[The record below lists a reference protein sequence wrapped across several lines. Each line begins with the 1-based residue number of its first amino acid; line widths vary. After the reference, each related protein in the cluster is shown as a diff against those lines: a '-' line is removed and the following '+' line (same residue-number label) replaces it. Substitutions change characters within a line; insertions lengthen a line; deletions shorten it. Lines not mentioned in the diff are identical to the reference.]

1 MIVEIF
7 LLLFALGGL
16 SALYTGRKYT
26 KFLSLMT
33 AGAAVFIL
41 ERLYQGQ
48 QNGYS
53 DKFTYDWVSSRY
65 YPVNINLFSTPDYY
79 ALIFPFFI
87 ITIAVLLFNAFMRHE
102 EKKVRL
108 NGLTCLNLSALI
120 LLICSE
126 NAIQLLVSACV
137 IDILGFYII
146 NNGNARR
153 KYIFY
158 NLLADMGL
166 FMLFAL
172 IWGYIKSIQLAD
184 FSLYARQGEHKDFVC
199 ILLLLCLFIKSGLFM
214 FHIPL
219 MEWKCLNINRIMQL
233 AYLSTP
239 VCGIVILYKTAAL
252 LPLSGYSKPLLQIFG
267 IASVC
272 WGGIGAM
279 LLNNIRQKAL
289 YFNMILLGLIY
300 ILSMEGF
307 LLVNPLFA
315 NLLIC
320 GFLLNGCL
328 LLVGI
333 GASGETNVSAM
344 GDFIHGM
351 KLSLL
356 VSFIVVLTY
365 FQTLLNLSETYFL
378 VAGGGILALEIGTSY
393 VLNQIYLGKTNA
405 GERVFALLRNPFWV
419 YGGVITTLAVMIA
432 GADYPYG
439 WPLAGCGT
447 GFLILFILSPFR
459 FLRCVCQNKFIQ
471 KYDGFSEIYHIFVIG
486 PIRVLGRVLW
496 LTIDFLIIERTVIN
510 FLHQM
515 LIILVRIFHRLH
527 SQSRWNSLFFFILGV
542 ILACCS
548 FYWAQRR

>member
-7 LLLFALGGL
+7 LLLSALGGI
-16 SALYTGRKYT
+16 SALYTGRRYA
-26 KFLSLMT
+26 KFLSLIT
-33 AGAAVFIL
+33 AGAAAFLL
-41 ERLYQGQ
+41 ERLYQGEQ
-48 QNGYS
+48 KGYS

-65 YPVNINLFSTPDYY
+65 YPVNIDLFSTPDNY
-79 ALIFPFFI
+79 ALIFPFFMI
-87 ITIAVLLFNAFMRHE
+87 AIAVLLFNAFMRHE

-172 IWGYIKSIQLAD
+172 LWGYIKSIQLAD

-214 FHIPL
+214 FQVPL

-239 VCGIVILYKTAAL
+239 VCGIIILYKTAAL
-252 LPLSGYSKPLLQIFG
+252 LPLSGYSKPLVQIFG

-272 WGGIGAM
+272 WGLIGAM
-279 LLNNIRQKAL
+279 LLSNIRQRAL
-289 YFNMILLGLIY
+289 YFNMILYGLVY
-300 ILSMEGF
+300 VLSVEGF
-307 LLVNPLFA
+307 SLENPLFA
-315 NLLIC
+315 HLLIC

-328 LLVGI
+328 LLVCI

-344 GDFIHGM
+344 GGFIHGM
-351 KLSLL
+351 KLSLF
-356 VSFIVVLTY
+356 VSFIVMLTY
-365 FQTLLNLSETYFL
+365 FQTLLNLSETYFWA
-378 VAGGGILALEIGTSY
+378 AGGAILSLGIGMSHLLH
-393 VLNQIYLGKTNA
+393 QIYLGKTNA
-405 GERVFALLRNPFWV
+405 GERVTALLRNPFGI
-419 YGGVITTLAVMIA
+419 YGGVITALAVMIA
-432 GADYPYG
+432 WPDYPYSL
-439 WPLAGCGT
+439 PLVGCGII
-447 GFLILFILSPFR
+447 FLILFVLFPFR
-459 FLRCVCQNKFIQ
+459 FLRGACQNKFIQ
-471 KYDGFSEIYHIFVIG
+471 KYDGFSELYHIFVIG

-510 FLHQM
+510 SLHQM
-515 LIILVRIFHRLH
+515 LMILIRIFQRLH
-527 SQSRWNSLFFFILGV
+527 GQSRWNGVFFFILGG